1 MLYGASRPHTEC
13 FITYTAHTVHAI
25 TNLLCFSS
33 VKHKTMLYIAVLYD
47 SYSMA
52 SSFDPPTQN
61 TINNIMQGQI
71 QGFLSGVGGGGGGG
85 GGSRIFRRGRT
96 KKNY

>member
-1 MLYGASRPHTEC
+1 MLYGASRPHTEY
-13 FITYTAHTVHAI
+13 FITHVHAI

-33 VKHKTMLYIAVLYD
+33 VSCITKVAVLDD

-61 TINNIMQGQI
+61 AIM
-71 QGFLSGVGGGGGGG
+71 
-85 GGSRIFRRGRT
+85 
-96 KKNY
+96 